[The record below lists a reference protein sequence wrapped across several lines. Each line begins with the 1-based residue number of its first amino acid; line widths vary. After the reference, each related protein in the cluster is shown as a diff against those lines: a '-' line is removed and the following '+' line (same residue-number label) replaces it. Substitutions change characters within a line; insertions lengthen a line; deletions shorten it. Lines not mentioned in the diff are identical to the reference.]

1 MKKRTLITTLMVAA
15 ALSGGTLVPVVRA
28 HADTV
33 TQTTSSSSSRQT
45 STTHTISKSYVVYG
59 SGAPESVYSNLNS
72 TMGVDSSFT
81 KLTATASDYE
91 KYIGNGTTT
100 NAAMISSVAIAPSD
114 PGSGVRV
121 NIKKYDGESN
131 ITEVTAQQYAMVA
144 QMAGVTDVTI
154 VVTANRA
161 VSGESALTGVYK
173 ALAADG
179 QQLDSQNT
187 SAANQVL
194 DATQGAINEN
204 SGDSSYP
211 GKLMAAVG
219 NVSKQVAKDK
229 QNGQTDNFADIQA
242 LLTKALQ
249 KQGIESKTSSSS
261 QTTIVNALIT
271 FRDSPISNSKT
282 YVNNVTN
289 TINNVKNSTG
299 DLMNKAKNWANSEA
313 AKTAVKDAQNWFQKL
328 IAWIQNLF
336 NN

>member
-1 MKKRTLITTLMVAA
+1 MKKRTLMTTLMVAA
-15 ALSGGTLVPVVRA
+15 LLCGGAVVPAVQA
-28 HADTV
+28 HADTT
-33 TQTTSSSSSRQT
+33 TQASSSSSTT

-59 SGAPESVYSNLNS
+59 AGAPESAYSTLNS
-72 TMGVDSSFT
+72 TMGVDSSFE

-131 ITEVTAQQYAMVA
+131 ITQVTAQQYAMVA

-179 QQLDSQNT
+179 QNLDSQNT

-194 DATQGAINEN
+194 DATQG
-204 SGDSSYP
+204 
-211 GKLMAAVG
+211 
-219 NVSKQVAKDK
+219 Q
-229 QNGQTDNFADIQA
+229 
-242 LLTKALQ
+242 LTKTRATPRTRV
-249 KQGIESKTSSSS
+249 S
-261 QTTIVNALIT
+261 
-271 FRDSPISNSKT
+271 
-282 YVNNVTN
+282 
-289 TINNVKNSTG
+289 
-299 DLMNKAKNWANSEA
+299 
-313 AKTAVKDAQNWFQKL
+313 
-328 IAWIQNLF
+328 
-336 NN
+336 